1 LKLRS
6 KFTLLLLVGAV
17 LLAAPA
23 MALITDTGPNIL
35 PSPTSQSDKANIDAL
50 AVNRAG
56 TRTVTR
62 AVTHRPRSRAVG
74 RT

>member
-23 MALITDTGPNIL
+23 MALITDMGPNIL
-35 PSPTSQSDKANIDAL
+35 PSPTSQSDKANIDAPGGKPSGNPDGNPSGN
-50 AVNRAG
+50 ASPAI
-56 TRTVTR
+56 
-62 AVTHRPRSRAVG
+62 
-74 RT
+74 